1 MSEKLQVFTR
11 NMEMNDRLEDYV
23 SKKGGK
29 LEKFLGNIDETRVEL
44 TYMKSARSAI
54 DRNVAQITVRGKGY
68 ILRTEERA
76 EDIFAAFD
84 KALDKMQ
91 RQIDRFKGK
100 RYRGRG
106 DGRSAAEVVEPA
118 LESIA
123 EEAAEEETPE
133 IVRRKKFVLIPMTE
147 MEAVEQ
153 MRLIGHD
160 NFFVFFNVESN
171 AVNVMYRRRDG
182 SYGLIETEVG

>member
-1 MSEKLQVFTR
+1 MSDKLQIFTR
-11 NMEMNDRLEDYV
+11 NMEMNARLEAYV

-29 LEKFLGNIDETRVEL
+29 LDKFLGNIDETRVDL
-44 TYMKSARSAI
+44 SYVKTARSAL
-54 DRNVAQITVRGKGY
+54 DRNVAQITIRGKGY

-91 RQIDRFKGK
+91 RQIDRYKGK

-118 LESIA
+118 PEAIGEEILE
-123 EEAAEEETPE
+123 EEAPE
-133 IVRRKKFVLIPMTE
+133 IVRRKKFILIPMTE
-147 MEAVEQ
+147 LEAVEQ
-153 MRLIGHD
+153 MRLLGHD

>member
-11 NMEMNDRLEDYV
+11 NMEMNDRLEDYI

-118 LESIA
+118 LEA
-123 EEAAEEETPE
+123 AAEEVLEEEAPE
-133 IVRRKKFVLIPMTE
+133 IVRRKKFILIPMTE

>member
-1 MSEKLQVFTR
+1 MSEKLQIFTR
-11 NMEMNDRLEDYV
+11 NMEMNNRLEDYI

-29 LEKFLGNIDETRVEL
+29 LDKFLGNIDETRVEL
-44 TYMKSARSAI
+44 AYVKTARSAL

-76 EDIFAAFD
+76 DDIFAAFD

-91 RQIDRFKGK
+91 RQIDRYKGK

-118 LESIA
+118 LEAIG
-123 EEAAEEETPE
+123 EEALEEEAPE
-133 IVRRKKFVLIPMTE
+133 IVRRKKFILIPMTE

>member
-1 MSEKLQVFTR
+1 MSEKLQIFTR
-11 NMEMNDRLEDYV
+11 NMEMNTRLEDYV

-29 LEKFLGNIDETRVEL
+29 LDKFLGNIDETRVDL
-44 TYMKSARSAI
+44 TYVKTARSI
-54 DRNVAQITVRGKGY
+54 TDRNVAQITVRGKGY

-91 RQIDRFKGK
+91 RQIDRYKGK

-106 DGRSAAEVVEPA
+106 DGRSAAEVIEPP
-118 LESIA
+118 LEAVA
-123 EEAAEEETPE
+123 EEMAEEEAPE
-133 IVRRKKFVLIPMTE
+133 IARRKKFVLIPMTE
-147 MEAVEQ
+147 LEAVEQ

-160 NFFVFFNVESN
+160 NFFVFFNMESN